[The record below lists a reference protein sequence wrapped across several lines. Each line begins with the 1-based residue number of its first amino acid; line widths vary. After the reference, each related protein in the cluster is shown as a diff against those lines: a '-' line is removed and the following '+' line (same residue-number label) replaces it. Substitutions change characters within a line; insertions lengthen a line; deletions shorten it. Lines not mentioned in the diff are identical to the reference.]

1 VRRKMKKIVVYLTSE
16 KIGLTISEKNANKE
30 NIEKELLKMLKDMEC
45 VWQEVNDFPNDCD
58 NIFTI
63 SDEKLKLESNK
74 ND

>member
-1 VRRKMKKIVVYLTSE
+1 MKKIVVCLTSE

-30 NIEKELLKMLKDMEC
+30 NIEKELLKMLKDIEC

-63 SDEKLKLESNK
+63 SDGKLKLESNK

>member
-1 VRRKMKKIVVYLTSE
+1 MKKIVVYLTSE

-30 NIEKELLKMLKDMEC
+30 NIEKEPLKMLKDMEC
-45 VWQEVNDFPNDCD
+45 VWQEVNDFQNDCD

>member
-1 VRRKMKKIVVYLTSE
+1 
-16 KIGLTISEKNANKE
+16 
-30 NIEKELLKMLKDMEC
+30 MLKDMEC
-45 VWQEVNDFPNDCD
+45 VWHEVNDFPNDCD

>member
-1 VRRKMKKIVVYLTSE
+1 
-16 KIGLTISEKNANKE
+16 
-30 NIEKELLKMLKDMEC
+30 MLKDIEC

>member
-1 VRRKMKKIVVYLTSE
+1 MKKIVVYLTSE

-30 NIEKELLKMLKDMEC
+30 NIDKELLKMLKDMEC